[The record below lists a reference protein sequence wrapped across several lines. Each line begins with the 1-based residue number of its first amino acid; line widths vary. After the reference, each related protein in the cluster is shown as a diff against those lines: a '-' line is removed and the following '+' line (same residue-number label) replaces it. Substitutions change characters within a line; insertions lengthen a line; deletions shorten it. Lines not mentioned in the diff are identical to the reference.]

1 MILKPLLTP
10 TTIFKRNTL
19 FLLAKYWQKVSSWWL
34 FGVQGRFVGHEW
46 GLGHEWGWQRGR
58 RGAIKISESYCKVL
72 RVGRSRDNMAVS

>member
-1 MILKPLLTP
+1 MILKPLLTT
-10 TTIFKRNTL
+10 TTIFKSNTL

-34 FGVQGRFVGHEW
+34 FGVQGRFV
-46 GLGHEWGWQRGR
+46 GHEWGWQRGR